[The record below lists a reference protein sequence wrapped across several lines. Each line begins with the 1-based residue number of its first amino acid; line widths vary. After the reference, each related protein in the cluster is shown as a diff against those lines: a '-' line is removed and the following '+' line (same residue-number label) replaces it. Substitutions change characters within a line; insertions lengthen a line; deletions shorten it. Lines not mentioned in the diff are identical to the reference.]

1 MRLIVMNLLIVHTI
15 RFVMAYIV
23 QMRPYLLFVSGMA
36 GLVGISKATYFNP
49 SFDKVWMAF
58 IPLFLGYGF
67 GQALTDCF
75 QMDTDKISAPFR
87 PLSKGLISVSSVLVT
102 SLAGLM
108 ICGLLLLALHPYSF
122 YLSVVVMLLVLSYSY
137 LKRKSPVLGPVPN
150 ALAVSLLPLMGF
162 YAGLGK
168 DFHYTGI
175 IAWELPVIT
184 FFSFANFVLMGNL
197 KDISADEK
205 TGYRTFPVVFGWNRT
220 VIAGGIL
227 VTIALVVFWLTASR
241 GLYQMLFG
249 IAASIMLFGGIL
261 NAFLQKNKTEKHS
274 IFSILMLLR
283 GYIVLHIALIL
294 GYREE
299 WLPMTVLLYV
309 LFEAALYLRP
319 SKVQV

>member
-1 MRLIVMNLLIVHTI
+1 MNLLIVHTI
-15 RFVMAYIV
+15 RFLTAYIV
-23 QMRPYLLFVSGMA
+23 QMRPYLLFVSGVA
-36 GLVGISKATYFNP
+36 GLAGLSKATYFNP
-49 SFDKVWMAF
+49 SFDDEWMAF
-58 IPLFLGYGF
+58 IPMFLGYGF

-87 PLSKGLISVSSVLVT
+87 PLSKGLISVTSVLIT
-102 SLAGLM
+102 SLAGLV

-122 YLSVVVMLLVLSYSY
+122 YLSVVVMLLVYSYSY

-168 DFHYTGI
+168 DSHYTGI
-175 IAWELPVIT
+175 TAWELPLIT
-184 FFSFANFVLMGNL
+184 FFSYANFVLMGNL
-197 KDISADEK
+197 KDISADKK

-227 VTIALVVFWLTASR
+227 VTTALVVFWLTAHR
-241 GLYQMLFG
+241 GLYQMIFG
-249 IAASIMLFGGIL
+249 IAASILLYGGIL
-261 NAFLQKNKTEKHS
+261 NAFLQENKTEKNS

-283 GYIVLHIALIL
+283 GYIVLHIALVL
-294 GYREE
+294 QYREE
-299 WLPMTVLLYV
+299 WLPIAVLLYV